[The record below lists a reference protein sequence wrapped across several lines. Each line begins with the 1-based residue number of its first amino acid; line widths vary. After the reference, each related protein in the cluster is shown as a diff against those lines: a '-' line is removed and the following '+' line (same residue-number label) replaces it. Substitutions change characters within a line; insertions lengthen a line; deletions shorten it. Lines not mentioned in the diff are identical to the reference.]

1 MIFRNSSDFK
11 KLSAMNC
18 GVLHVTAWEAAHYH
32 DHGVSLYLVTST
44 YGNPSDL
51 FTLRSTAVEIPRNV
65 AIKNIA
71 PVDRS
76 DFYGT
81 VTVIL

>member
-18 GVLHVTAWEAAHYH
+18 GVLHVTDSQEEAAHYH

-51 FTLRSTAVEIPRNV
+51 FPLRSTAVEIPRNV

-71 PVDRS
+71 PVDNC

-81 VTVIL
+81 VL